1 MAVPSALCQ
10 LLDCVATP
18 SPVQISTRG
27 DGPRDWLELPLAFS
41 PLSQCHPPFGHRTS
55 SPRGRHTWS
64 VQSVMCNPCLK
75 EAKLR
80 AMVLSHCLSLHLVKQ
95 CEFGQQEKEILHSV
109 NASAFTETSE
119 SFYNLF
125 FFSNVLN
132 SFFTIFYFFFK
143 FQCSFHDGVR
153 ESKALSATVVEA
165 LQFHALQN

>member
-1 MAVPSALCQ
+1 
-10 LLDCVATP
+10 
-18 SPVQISTRG
+18 
-27 DGPRDWLELPLAFS
+27 
-41 PLSQCHPPFGHRTS
+41 
-55 SPRGRHTWS
+55 
-64 VQSVMCNPCLK
+64 MCNPCLK